1 MCDDRKATLPVELE
15 IGLQIKDP
23 VMEEEMEFEGIEEKM
38 EAMMEV
44 KDQMFQK
51 AKNSIGSA
59 QERYKRDY
67 DKKRKLEHVR

>member
-38 EAMMEV
+38 EEMMEV

-51 AKNSIGSA
+51 AKSNIGSA

>member
-44 KDQMFQK
+44 KDQMSQK
-51 AKNSIGSA
+51 AKNNIGSA

>member
-51 AKNSIGSA
+51 AKNNIGSA